1 MIPVDRK
8 RLCAGALAHVARLEA
23 AGVAHQATLAA
34 LEADWRA
41 YRRSTARRE
50 EYRLA
55 DQVARIR
62 ATGHV
67 PEPEPDEESMRA
79 FAVAS
84 TAAHAARA
92 RTIQQEA
99 PRKNLGR
106 AGMDV
111 TVDHVVDGG
120 EASRGLTSSSPRG
133 RP

>member
-55 DQVARIR
+55 DQVARIQR
-62 ATGHV
+62 TG
-67 PEPEPDEESMRA
+67 DRIDWTAESMWT
-79 FAVAS
+79 FAAAV

-92 RTIQQEA
+92 RTIAAGAGDEEA
-99 PRKNLGR
+99 P
-106 AGMDV
+106 
-111 TVDHVVDGG
+111 
-120 EASRGLTSSSPRG
+120 
-133 RP
+133 